1 MPDLI
6 SSLIG
11 NPQALADL
19 LEHPGDRST
28 GPTAG
33 GGIPFPQQGTPQAPP
48 DLPPPPG
55 AQPPLQVP
63 QIAPRPPQQQAQP
76 DHQGFA
82 SKLGGIFKTLTGVK
96 LGETMRQMHTD
107 MKVGEALIN
116 QGITQGDRGLVEQG
130 ITVLAKHGGKPSKDF
145 MAEMQR
151 RADLHVA
158 SNQPQLNVPN
168 LTPPPGSG
176 GGWEEG
182 HIGFT
187 PEESA
192 VRKVNAQIAAT
203 NAEAPLNQQQ
213 FNLKLAQL
221 NRMIVPE
228 RVSQLSPQDI
238 TEYMQKGIIPYA
250 PMIAATKGTNIIN
263 AAGQQLGQGQR

>member
-33 GGIPFPQQGTPQAPP
+33 GGIPFPQQGAQQQPP

-107 MKVGEALIN
+107 MKIGETLIQ
-116 QGITQGDRGLVEQG
+116 QGIANQDPDLTAQGVQM
-130 ITVLAKHGGKPSKDF
+130 LAKHGGKPAKDF
-145 MAEMQR
+145 LAEQQR
-151 RADLHVA
+151 RAELHVA
-158 SNQPQLNVPN
+158 GNQPQLQVPN
-168 LTPPPGSG
+168 LTPPPGGFAG
-176 GGWEEG
+176 GN
-182 HIGFT
+182 IGFT

-192 VRKVNAQIAAT
+192 VRKVNAQIAAA

-221 NRMIVPE
+221 NRMIGPE

-263 AAGQQLGQGQR
+263 AAGQQLG